1 MNLNLYRISKSSPF
15 LMYLLLILFAGSTDL
30 KSQTV
35 TDSLQTLVGAPLVY
49 LDCSR
54 CDFDY
59 IRTELSFVNYVRDP
73 DLADI
78 HVFVTDVNTVGG
90 GREYQFSFIGRNNFT
105 GTEYTLKH
113 HIDHSLTSDQIRI
126 RLTEYL
132 KLGLVSFALQT
143 PMATSFEI
151 NYEDILDNK
160 TVEENVDPWDYW
172 VFQIYVGRVELDLE
186 SSQSEF
192 DSRWGVYADRV
203 TKDWKLRIRPY
214 FNYERVEIET
224 ADRDEPIVSKQHRH
238 GLDSYAIKSIN
249 QHWSAGLFGTY
260 LTYNGRNIRNE
271 IIIGPGIEY
280 SIYPYEMA
288 TRKSITF
295 VYRLGYGYYDYY
307 EKTIFNKTDENLFNH
322 QIGSNVN
329 IQQPWGSI
337 DVGFETSQYLHD
349 IELYSVE
356 FSGQTSVRLFEGLSL
371 SFQAQYNVVR
381 NQLSL
386 PIGEASLEEVLLRQ
400 RELATDYN
408 FSTSIALTYT
418 FGSKFTNI
426 VNTRF

>member
-1 MNLNLYRISKSSPF
+1 MNLNLYNILKSSPF
-15 LMYLLLILFAGSTDL
+15 LMYLILVLFVGNAEL

-35 TDSLQTLVGAPLVY
+35 ADSLQTIPGAPLVY

-151 NYEDILDNK
+151 NYEDILDSK
-160 TVEENVDPWDYW
+160 LVEENVDPWNYW
-172 VFQIYVGRVELDLE
+172 VFQIYVGRVEFDLE
-186 SSQSEF
+186 SRQSEF

-280 SIYPYEMA
+280 SIYPYEVA

-295 VYRLGYGYYDYY
+295 VYKIGYGYYDYY
-307 EKTIFNKTDENLFNH
+307 EKTIFNKTNENLFNH

-337 DVGFETSQYLHD
+337 DVGFETNQYLHD

-356 FSGQTSVRLFEGLSL
+356 FSGRTSVRLFEGLSL

-400 RELATDYN
+400 RELATDYS
-408 FSTSIALTYT
+408 FSTSIAITYT